1 MEISKKDFNIL
12 VINSVRYAINRHSYM
27 PNLIADIICE
37 NKEFLTDNNK
47 NLIIEEI
54 DNEENKKEKVWFY
67 VKDQLRKDN
76 HESNN
81 YS

>member
-1 MEISKKDFNIL
+1 MEINEKDFNIL

-37 NKEFLTDNNK
+37 NKEFLTENTK

-54 DNEENKKEKVWFY
+54 DNEKDKKEKIWTY
-67 VKDQLRKDN
+67 VKEQLQ
-76 HESNN
+76 
-81 YS
+81 

>member
-12 VINSVRYAINRHSYM
+12 IINSVRYSINRHSYM

-37 NKEFLTDNNK
+37 NKEFLTNNTK

-54 DNEENKKEKVWFY
+54 DNEKNKKEKVWFY
-67 VKDQLRKDN
+67 VKDYLEKDMK
-76 HESNN
+76 SL
-81 YS
+81 